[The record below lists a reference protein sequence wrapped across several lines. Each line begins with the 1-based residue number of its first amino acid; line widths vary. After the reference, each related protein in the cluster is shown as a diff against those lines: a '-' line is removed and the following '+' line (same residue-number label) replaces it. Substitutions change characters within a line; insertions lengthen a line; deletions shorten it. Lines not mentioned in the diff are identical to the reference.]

1 MNLSREEVEH
11 VALLARLQL
20 SEEEVE
26 LYTEQLNSILEYA
39 EMLQKLETDQVFPTA
54 HAVQLFN
61 VLREDEVKP
70 SMSRD
75 KILRNAPDEDDGFF
89 RVPKI
94 V

>member
-1 MNLSREEVEH
+1 MKLSRKEVEH

-26 LYTEQLNSILEYA
+26 LYTEQLNSILGYA
-39 EMLQKLETDQVFPTA
+39 ELLQKLDTDLVIPTA
-54 HAVQLFN
+54 HAVQLVN

-70 SMSRD
+70 SMSQD
-75 KILRNAPDEDDGFF
+75 KVLQNAPDQEDGFF
-89 RVPKI
+89 RVPRI

>member
-1 MNLSREEVEH
+1 MKLSREEVEH

-26 LYTEQLNSILEYA
+26 LYTEQLNSILGYA
-39 EMLQKLETDQVFPTA
+39 EMLQKLNTDQVSPTA
-54 HAVQLFN
+54 HAVQLVN
-61 VLREDEVKP
+61 ILREDEVRP

-75 KILRNAPDEDDGFF
+75 KILMNAPDEEDGFF